1 LRGWRRRWRRWRRYD
16 NWRGGLMRGYE
27 HIEEQKA
34 VVSEYLD
41 KRR

>member
-1 LRGWRRRWRRWRRYD
+1 LRGWRRRWRRYY

-41 KRR
+41 KRFGR